1 MAKDSNAQ
9 RTARKAA
16 QRIINERQET
26 RKIYRLLFTNRNR
39 TKNVLLKNSLTLK
52 LIRLSAV
59 LKLKPSL
66 KDFKRLFKKKFNL
79 QISRVLNTLMDFFYT
94 LYLFL
99 LIYI

>member
-1 MAKDSNAQ
+1 MAKDANAQ

-66 KDFKRLFKKKFNL
+66 KDFKR
-79 QISRVLNTLMDFFYT
+79 
-94 LYLFL
+94 
-99 LIYI
+99 

>member
-39 TKNVLLKNSLTLK
+39 TKNVLLKNSAQVETFTK
-52 LIRLSAV
+52 GFQTVVQEKI
-59 LKLKPSL
+59 
-66 KDFKRLFKKKFNL
+66 
-79 QISRVLNTLMDFFYT
+79 
-94 LYLFL
+94 
-99 LIYI
+99 